1 MKKAAKKKSKGRPR
15 KAAKMKVKQITITI
29 DPEQDAAIEHARKLF
44 GFDVSKAVRWI
55 MRHWKRD

>member
-1 MKKAAKKKSKGRPR
+1 MKKAASKKAKGRPR

-55 MRHWKRD
+55 MKHWK

>member
-1 MKKAAKKKSKGRPR
+1 MKKAAKKRGKGRPK

-29 DPEQDAAIEHARKLF
+29 DPEQDAAIKHARKMC

-55 MRHWKRD
+55 MKHWKRG

>member
-1 MKKAAKKKSKGRPR
+1 MKKAAKKNKGGRPR

-29 DPEQDAAIEHARKLF
+29 DPEQDAAIKHARKMF

-55 MRHWKRD
+55 MSHWKRD

>member
-1 MKKAAKKKSKGRPR
+1 MAAKKKAKGRPR

-29 DPEQDAAIEHARKLF
+29 DPEQDAAIKHARKLF

-55 MRHWKRD
+55 MKHWKRD